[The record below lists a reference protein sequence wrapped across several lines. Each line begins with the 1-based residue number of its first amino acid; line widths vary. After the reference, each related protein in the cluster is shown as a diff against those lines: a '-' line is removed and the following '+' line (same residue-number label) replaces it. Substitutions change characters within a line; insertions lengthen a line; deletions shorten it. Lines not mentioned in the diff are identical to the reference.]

1 MWVIYALF
9 AAILWGINYTL
20 AEKILRSISTFTL
33 LALEMLLG
41 AIVFAALSY
50 STSMKKD
57 LLVLQT
63 EPKVLWL
70 TLAEISVV
78 LLASY
83 FIATSI
89 QVKNATVAGIIEL
102 IYPLF
107 TILFTWLFFG
117 ENHVD
122 TSVIIGGI
130 FIFIGV
136 LMISIQ

>member
-63 EPKVLWL
+63 EPSKRV
-70 TLAEISVV
+70 
-78 LLASY
+78 
-83 FIATSI
+83 ATS
-89 QVKNATVAGIIEL
+89 L
-102 IYPLF
+102 
-107 TILFTWLFFG
+107 
-117 ENHVD
+117 
-122 TSVIIGGI
+122 
-130 FIFIGV
+130 
-136 LMISIQ
+136 

>member
-1 MWVIYALF
+1 MWVVYAIF

-41 AIVFAALSY
+41 AVVFAALSY
-50 STSMKKD
+50 FTTMKRD
-57 LLVLQT
+57 IMVLQT
-63 EPKVLWL
+63 EPKILWL
-70 TLAEISVV
+70 TLAEIAVV

-89 QVKNATVAGIIEL
+89 QAKNATVAGIIEL

-117 ENHVD
+117 ENHID

-130 FIFIGV
+130 LIFMGV
-136 LMISIQ
+136 LMISTP